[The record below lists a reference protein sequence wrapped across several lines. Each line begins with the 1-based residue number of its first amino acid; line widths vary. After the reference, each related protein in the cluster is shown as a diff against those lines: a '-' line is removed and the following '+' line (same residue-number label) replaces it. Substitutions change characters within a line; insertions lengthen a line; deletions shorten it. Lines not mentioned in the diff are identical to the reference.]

1 LIGKALR
8 LLGRDPYANLAAEE
22 AILERPS
29 SGDGL
34 FLLYANDP
42 CCVVGR
48 NQNPWAEISP
58 TFGDPEVGL
67 PILRRVSGGGAVYH
81 DGGNLNWA
89 FIVPRSEHDRV
100 SELGLVILALRGIG
114 IDLCEGVRGG
124 LYVERG
130 PYRGRKVSGTARRI
144 STTRVLHHGT
154 LLVDADLGRLSS
166 SLGGLRLDFS
176 RGLPSAPS
184 PAVNLASLEPGLDR
198 ARGLDEVAET
208 LALSI
213 TGANAT
219 KISADELGLY
229 ADSDFAEEAERRLRS
244 WDWTWGATP
253 PFALELEGSEGGT
266 RLDVRRGLLYSAS
279 GPGSEALDPLLG
291 QRFEFGTPK
300 LCLAILEQIDV
311 HEIFVPRV

>member
-1 LIGKALR
+1 MIAQALC

-22 AILERPS
+22 ALLERPS
-29 SGDGL
+29 CGEGL
-34 FLLYANDP
+34 FLLYVNAP

-58 TFGDPEVGL
+58 NFGAPEVGFSV
-67 PILRRVSGGGAVYH
+67 LRRVSGGGAVYH

-100 SELGLVILALRGIG
+100 SELGLVILALRKIG
-114 IDLCEGVRGG
+114 IDLCEGARGG

-144 STTRVLHHGT
+144 SATRVLHHGT
-154 LLVDADLGRLSS
+154 LLVDADLSRLSS
-166 SLGGLRLDFS
+166 SLGGLRLGYS

-184 PAVNLASLEPGLDR
+184 PAVNLASLDPGLDR

-213 TGANAT
+213 TGERGT
-219 KISADELGLY
+219 KISADKLGLY
-229 ADSDFAEEAERRLRS
+229 ADSGYAEEAELRLRS

-253 PFALELEGSEGGT
+253 PFALELEWSSGET
-266 RLDVRRGLLYSAS
+266 RLDVRGGLLASAS
-279 GPGSEALDPLLG
+279 GPGSEVLSPLLG

-300 LCLAILEQIDV
+300 FCLNILEQ
-311 HEIFVPRV
+311 